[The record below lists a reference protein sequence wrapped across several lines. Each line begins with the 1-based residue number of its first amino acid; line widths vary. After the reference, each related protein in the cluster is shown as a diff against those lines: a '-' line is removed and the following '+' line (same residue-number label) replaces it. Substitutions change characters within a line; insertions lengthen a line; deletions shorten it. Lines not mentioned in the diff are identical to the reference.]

1 MLNKKGKK
9 SEEKA
14 AMFADEIRELRE
26 LERLDSVYTEQSRSV
41 RTHDML
47 IISLITMALGA
58 LILTGLY
65 FAEKYLGNLRNTAL
79 FYLWMIDDSAGFMT
93 DTVTAVIHLL
103 LFTLI
108 AVCFGF
114 ALDINFSRSG
124 RPKEVWGKNI
134 RFILL
139 ASFGSCVLYAG
150 GHYLLT
156 GSSFALTGSIL
167 SKSLYYFFMLTVVPT
182 ANVLLYLVLPSAI
195 IRMILV
201 LVSDTKEK
209 TELPLIFAG
218 TAIMTLGLLGIIPR
232 SIENFGWII
241 FLFTLIQSAACSVL
255 YHRTDTIWPVVLMY
269 SGVSAT
275 YYILAALLH
284 LL

>member
-103 LFTLI
+103 LFTL
-108 AVCFGF
+108 F
-114 ALDINFSRSG
+114 L
-124 RPKEVWGKNI
+124 
-134 RFILL
+134 
-139 ASFGSCVLYAG
+139 
-150 GHYLLT
+150 
-156 GSSFALTGSIL
+156 
-167 SKSLYYFFMLTVVPT
+167 LYYLRG
-182 ANVLLYLVLPSAI
+182 NWN
-195 IRMILV
+195 
-201 LVSDTKEK
+201 
-209 TELPLIFAG
+209 PLNE
-218 TAIMTLGLLGIIPR
+218 R
-232 SIENFGWII
+232 
-241 FLFTLIQSAACSVL
+241 
-255 YHRTDTIWPVVLMY
+255 R
-269 SGVSAT
+269 
-275 YYILAALLH
+275 
-284 LL
+284 